1 MSADGGV
8 DPAAADR
15 TDQAAALGLR
25 FGNCVVRYR
34 VIGGGNAPWLVI
46 CHGMALDH
54 RDFLDIATQL
64 AGRWRVLLWD
74 MPGHGTSQPAPASYS
89 LDAMTDALEAVLQAA
104 GVARP
109 VLLGFSFGGL
119 VAQAYARRHPG
130 ELAALIAYGCF
141 APFSQPAP
149 VRRGAVGLTVKLL
162 YGPKPWEQIR
172 DEFAHSAAWSDAGRE
187 HVRLAMAP
195 LGRQGFIAMT
205 RALLR
210 SFRRDP
216 GFRLDC
222 PVLIVRGDRDSNGPG
237 LGVAE
242 AALIALQ
249 PEAALAVIS
258 DAGHC
263 AHLDQPAAF
272 SNAIGKFIEPL
283 GRTAAMASV

>member
-1 MSADGGV
+1 M
-8 DPAAADR
+8 
-15 TDQAAALGLR
+15 
-25 FGNCVVRYR
+25 VRYK
-34 VIGGGNAPWLVI
+34 VIGAGDAPWLVI

-54 RDFLDIATQL
+54 RDFLETARKL
-64 AGRWRVLLWD
+64 ASRWRVLLWD
-74 MPGHGTSQPAPASYS
+74 MPGHGASRPAPASYS
-89 LDAMTDALEAVLQAA
+89 LDAMTDALQAVLKTA

-149 VRRGAVGLTVKLL
+149 VRRWAVGLTVALL
-162 YGPKPWEQIR
+162 YGLKPWEQIR
-172 DEFAHSAAWSDAGRE
+172 DEFAYSAASSDAGRE
-187 HVRLAMAP
+187 RARLAMAP
-195 LGRQGFIAMT
+195 LGKQGFMAMT

-222 PVLIVRGDRDSNGPG
+222 PVLIVRGDQDINGPG
-237 LGVAE
+237 LVAAE
-242 AALIALQ
+242 AALVTLQ
-249 PEAALAVIS
+249 PTAALTVIS

-272 SNAIGKFIEPL
+272 SEAIDEFLDTLHRP
-283 GRTAAMASV
+283 AAGQT